1 MGSVSDEELI
11 ARIESVRFTP
21 VRQVVQ
27 EQRGFLA
34 RLFGR

>member
-1 MGSVSDEELI
+1 MSDEELI
-11 ARIESVRFTP
+11 ARIESVRVTP
-21 VRQVVQ
+21 ADQIVQ